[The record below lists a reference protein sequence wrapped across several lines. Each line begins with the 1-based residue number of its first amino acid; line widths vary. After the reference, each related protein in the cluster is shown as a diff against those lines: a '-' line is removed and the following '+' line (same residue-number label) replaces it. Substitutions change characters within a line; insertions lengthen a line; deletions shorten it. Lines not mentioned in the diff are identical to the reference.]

1 MCKPYITSLTLSAEI
16 SDKEYGN
23 GTKAFMNLSGRWP
36 EPGKPI
42 EEIDDVVQEG
52 LDLYFAAWKTMLASR
67 YSTGAIDGKT
77 LKEHLSAAE
86 TRLARVREFIRK
98 DKQAVPANE

>member
-42 EEIDDVVQEG
+42 AEIDDVIDEG

-86 TRLARVREFIRK
+86 GRLVKVREFLRK
-98 DKQAVPANE
+98 KEVVVPANE